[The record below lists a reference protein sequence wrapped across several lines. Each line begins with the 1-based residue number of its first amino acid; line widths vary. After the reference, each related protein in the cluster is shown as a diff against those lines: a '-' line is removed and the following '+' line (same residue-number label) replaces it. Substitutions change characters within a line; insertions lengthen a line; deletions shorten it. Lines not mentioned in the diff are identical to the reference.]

1 VRKSARIAPA
11 ALSFGLFLAGCAGRS
26 PQSEEGAG
34 GAGAKGVDPKSL
46 YARLGGERTIA
57 ALVDD
62 FVPRAALDP
71 KVNFVRE
78 GTAREWQPTPENV
91 AHLKKMLVEF
101 LCAAAGGPLK
111 YEGKEL
117 KSVHAGMKI
126 TASEIDAFAAD
137 FKATLEKLKV
147 PPREQVEFLALI
159 NAAGSDLV
167 E

>member
-1 VRKSARIAPA
+1 M
-11 ALSFGLFLAGCAGRS
+11 SFGLFLAGCAGRS
-26 PQSEEGAG
+26 PQSEEREG
-34 GAGAKGVDPKSL
+34 GASGAAAKGVDPKSL

-62 FVPRAALDP
+62 FVPRTALDP

-91 AHLKKMLVEF
+91 AHLKKMFVEF
-101 LCAAAGGPLK
+101 LGAATGGPVK

-126 TASEIDAFAAD
+126 TASEFDAFAAD
-137 FKATLEKLKV
+137 FKATLEKLRV

-159 NAAGSDLV
+159 NAAGSDIV